1 MLNRFTTNNRQIQ
14 NIVTKIN
21 NSHLVNIDITG
32 SINNIVIPSNTKFQ
46 SRTRTQSYTTKIP
59 ISVSDILNV
68 NITGS
73 INNISASFTQ
83 PTKFESKTK
92 SNPNPI
98 KIVNNTNNIN
108 DFHTQIFEYS
118 ARYESAGISEIKTT
132 QIGNNLR
139 LDKLII
145 YNKLLDYGTE
155 EPTVDNF
162 DLLHNGLHISGIFDI
177 TQNENNIEITFN
189 TEYLCDINTTYS
201 EFILMGKMTD
211 IYLNTESY
219 IDLKTENAL
228 LKE

>member
-46 SRTRTQSYTTKIP
+46 
-59 ISVSDILNV
+59 
-68 NITGS
+68 
-73 INNISASFTQ
+73 
-83 PTKFESKTK
+83 SKTK

-145 YNKLLDYGTE
+145 YNKLLDYGTK

-219 IDLKTENAL
+219 IDLKTENDENIIL
-228 LKE
+228 